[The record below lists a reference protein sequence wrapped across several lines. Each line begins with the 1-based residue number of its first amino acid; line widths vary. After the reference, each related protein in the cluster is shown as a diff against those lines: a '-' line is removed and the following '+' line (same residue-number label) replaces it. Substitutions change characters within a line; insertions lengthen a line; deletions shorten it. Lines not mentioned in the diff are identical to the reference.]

1 MNYFSIPNDTI
12 ESYLKGETTFD
23 MLRQKHANGKEENS
37 ALLHQF
43 LAIQTNETMVF
54 NGWIESNPVLRDF
67 LLFGEIQQ
75 PYVGFGN
82 IQKHIL
88 YPNFQQYIG
97 LFFPVFQGE
106 ETIGKEFKDYL
117 EFLQVLTDEKRFQV
131 EQNLQTHLRIQLELE
146 GSKCKGI
153 SDAKEFNRAVSYFL
167 SDEKV
172 ELFISLSQGSERV
185 KAQWVE
191 ATLTLLADPKCT
203 SNTAH
208 FAFQQLSKIELNQI
222 LKASLD
228 KAIHRFKGV
237 QVKAQQKKGI
247 SRKTKF
253 YARVLLIFLVVGGL
267 ITVLFTKWQDD
278 LETPDNTNA
287 SSLKYFSLAER
298 FRVDSLVHSQS
309 ETRPMDEDTLGFD
322 NSGINV
328 SVRNAFV
335 NEKAES
341 LYQNLLFGLNDYYLQ
356 ATQKSKEEK
365 SERTLLNTKRFSNDK
380 TLPSLQFNNASGY
393 DVLVIG
399 FENKKGKEVCSWLV
413 KRSETTTIQ
422 TRRNWVFLILP
433 GTGFTRKEKMPFCEI
448 NYNYD
453 YCLYANHTFVGKDK
467 TNKILFNG
475 LAGQEFE
482 MMDQQSV
489 FLENNE

>member
-12 ESYLKGETTFD
+12 ESYLKGETSFD

-43 LAIQTNETMVF
+43 LSIQTNETIVF

-106 ETIGKEFKDYL
+106 ATIGKEIKDYL
-117 EFLQVLTDEKRFQV
+117 GFLQVLTDEKRFQV

-146 GSKCKGI
+146 GSKCTGI

-172 ELFISLSQGSERV
+172 ELFLSLSQGSERV

-191 ATLTLLADPKCT
+191 STLTLLADPKCT

-208 FAFQQLSKIELNQI
+208 YAFQQLSKIELNQI

-237 QVKAQQKKGI
+237 QVKTQQKKGI

-267 ITVLFTKWQDD
+267 IMVLFTKWQDD

-335 NEKAES
+335 NDKAES
-341 LYQNLLFGLNDYYLQ
+341 LYQNLLLGLNDYYLQ
-356 ATQKSKEEK
+356 TNQPTKAKNPARTMHKTEEF
-365 SERTLLNTKRFSNDK
+365 SRTG
-380 TLPSLQFNNASGY
+380 SLQSIQFNNTSGY
-393 DVLVIG
+393 EVLVIG
-399 FENKKGKEVCSWLV
+399 FENKGGKQVHSRLIKPTEV
-413 KRSETTTIQ
+413 TTIHVKK
-422 TRRNWVFLILP
+422 NWVFLILP
-433 GTGFTRKEKMPFCEI
+433 GSGFNQDQTMPFGEI

-453 YCLYANHTFVGKDK
+453 YSLYAIHTFVAKDK
-467 TNKILFNG
+467 NNKILFKG

-482 MMDQQSV
+482 MMDQRSI
-489 FLENNE
+489 FLDNNE

>member
-1 MNYFSIPNDTI
+1 MKYFSIPNDTI
-12 ESYLKGETTFD
+12 ESYLKGDTTFD
-23 MLRQKHANGKEENS
+23 TLLQKHANGKEEKS
-37 ALLHQF
+37 AFLHQF

-67 LLFGEIQQ
+67 LLLREILQ
-75 PYVGFGN
+75 PFVGFGN

-88 YPNFQQYIG
+88 YPNFQKYIG

-106 ETIGKEFKDYL
+106 LTIDKQMKNYL
-117 EFLQVLTDEKRFQV
+117 GFLQVLTDEKRFQV

-146 GSKCKGI
+146 VEKCKDI
-153 SDAKEFNRAVSYFL
+153 SDAKEFNLAVLYFL
-167 SDEKV
+167 SDEKA
-172 ELFISLSQGSERV
+172 ELFLSLSQGSERV

-203 SNTAH
+203 ANTAH
-208 FAFQQLSKIELNQI
+208 YAFQQLSKIELNQI

-228 KAIHRFKGV
+228 KAIHRFKGL
-237 QVKAQQKKGI
+237 QVKAQQQKGI

-253 YARVLLIFLVVGGL
+253 YARILLIFLVLGGL
-267 ITVLFTKWQDD
+267 TIVIFTKWQDD
-278 LETPDNTNA
+278 LEAPDNINA

-309 ETRPMDEDTLGFD
+309 ETRPMDGDTLGFD

-335 NEKAES
+335 NEKAEGI
-341 LYQNLLFGLNDYYLQ
+341 YQNLLLGLNDYYLH
-356 ATQKSKEEK
+356 TSQKSKEEI
-365 SERTLLNTKRFSNDK
+365 SEHTLLNTKRFSNNK
-380 TLPSLQFNNASGY
+380 TLPSIQFNNASGY

-413 KRSETTTIQ
+413 KRSETTAIQ
-422 TRRNWVFLILP
+422 TKRNWVFLILP
-433 GTGFTRKEKMPFCEI
+433 GTGFTRKEKMPFREI

-453 YCLYANHTFVGKDK
+453 YCLYANYTFVGKDK